1 MGGRPRTPTAILDA
15 RGAFKKDPQRR
26 RDSEPEVRE
35 PIGAPP
41 SDLSLA
47 ELVWWNEIVN
57 RAPLG
62 VLTQADWISVLAC
75 AKLCAEMMADFSA
88 FSPGKL
94 GRLQSL
100 LGAFGM
106 TPSDRAKLSIPKA
119 KKDVNPFAALDD

>member
-1 MGGRPRTPTAILDA
+1 MARPRTPTNLLDA

-26 RDSEPEVRE
+26 RDAEPVVRE

-41 SDLSLA
+41 A
-47 ELVWWNEIVN
+47 ELSGEELRWWQEIVT

-62 VLTQADWISVLAC
+62 VLTMADHVSVLLA
-75 AKLCAEMMADFSA
+75 AKLLAEAMADFASFNPA
-88 FSPGKL
+88 KL

-100 LGAFGM
+100 LGTFGM

-119 KKDVNPFAALDD
+119 KERENPFAALDQ